1 MPKRELADNL
11 RGAKVNERS
20 DSTPLERTV
29 AVDTPGLR

>member
-20 DSTPLERTV
+20 DSALVERTV
-29 AVDTPGLR
+29 AVDSPGLR